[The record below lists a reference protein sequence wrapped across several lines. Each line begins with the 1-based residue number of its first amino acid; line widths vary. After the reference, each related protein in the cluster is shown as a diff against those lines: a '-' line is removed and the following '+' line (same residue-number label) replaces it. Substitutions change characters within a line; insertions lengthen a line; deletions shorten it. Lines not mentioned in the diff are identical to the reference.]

1 MLENVHKRPVVP
13 GHVWP
18 RKKEENELNVGGAG
32 VKGGISGEEEEDSF
46 AAGGPSERIRG
57 SWPRRAV
64 STQFSNP
71 IKQTELFQLFF
82 HC

>member
-13 GHVWP
+13 GHVRP
-18 RKKEENELNVGGAG
+18 HKKEENERNVGGAG

-57 SWPRRAV
+57 S
-64 STQFSNP
+64 
-71 IKQTELFQLFF
+71 
-82 HC
+82 

>member
-13 GHVWP
+13 GHVRP
-18 RKKEENELNVGGAG
+18 RKKEENERNVGGAG

-57 SWPRRAV
+57 S
-64 STQFSNP
+64 
-71 IKQTELFQLFF
+71 
-82 HC
+82 